1 MPKTRTPAAASA
13 APAAESGPDLRPK
26 AIPRQGRAHETYERI
41 LGVAAELLGEVGVER
56 LSTNLVCER
65 AGLTPPA
72 LYRYFPNKYALLHEL
87 GERLM
92 AVQNQL
98 LEAWATPATMAL
110 SAEGLKASVMQL
122 FVQTLELTREAPGGV
137 WITRALRAVPALQEV
152 RIASHRHVTGLI
164 EAAFMEAY
172 PAASRADVRV
182 YARLAIE
189 AAYAAH
195 EMLFDDPE
203 LDAMAVGRMLAE
215 MLAGESLRLRPKAT
229 AATTP
234 APAAARS
241 GSR

>member
-1 MPKTRTPAAASA
+1 MPKRKSAPLTAAAVTPEA
-13 APAAESGPDLRPK
+13 GPDLRPK

-72 LYRYFPNKYALLHEL
+72 LYRYFPNKYALLHAM

-98 LEAWATPATMAL
+98 LEAWATPRTMAL
-110 SAEGLKASVMQL
+110 PAEELKASVMEL

-164 EAAFMEAY
+164 EEAFMAAH
-172 PAASRADVRV
+172 PKASRPEVRIF
-182 YARLAIE
+182 ARLAIE
-189 AAYAAH
+189 AAYAVH
-195 EMLFDDPE
+195 EMLFDDPG
-203 LDAMAVGRMLAE
+203 LDAMAVGRTLAE
-215 MLAGESLRLRPKAT
+215 MLAGETIRLRPVARPAT
-229 AATTP
+229 RKV
-234 APAAARS
+234 AP
-241 GSR
+241 